1 MEENKEKVAQP
12 KVEANPKTVGQPHYH
27 NNKRPG
33 NKGGQRRPRSEKND
47 QFEERTVS
55 VNRVSKTVKGGRKM
69 RFASLIVAGD
79 RKGHVGMG
87 TGKANEVPDGIK
99 KASERA
105 RKNQIV
111 VPMVK
116 GGTIP
121 HTVIGRHGAC
131 KVFLKPAP
139 EGTGVVAGGPV
150 RAVLELSG
158 IRNIY
163 SKVYGSR
170 TAVNMVRATINAIE
184 NLKTVE
190 KVAALRGKSVNEIK
204 H

>member
-1 MEENKEKVAQP
+1 MEENKVKPVEQP
-12 KVEANPKTVGQPHYH
+12 KTDAPRHPHGA
-27 NNKRPG
+27 KRPF
-33 NKGGQRRPRSEKND
+33 NKGQRRPRQEKND
-47 QFEERTVS
+47 QFEERTVA

-105 RKNQIV
+105 RRNQMV

-121 HTVIGRHGAC
+121 HTIIGRHGAC
-131 KVFLKPAP
+131 RVFLKPAP

-150 RAVLELSG
+150 RAVLELAG
-158 IRNIY
+158 ITNIY

-170 TAVNMVRATINAIE
+170 TSINMVRATINAIE

-190 KVAALRGKSVNEIK
+190 KVAALRGKTVNEIK